1 MQVEFSNK
9 ARADLDFW
17 IKSGNKGILK
27 KIYSLIED
35 IQLHPYEGIGKP
47 EQLKHQLA
55 GRWSRRINQE
65 HRIIYRITEQK
76 TIEIL
81 NILSLKGHYE

>member
-1 MQVEFSNK
+1 MQVEFSDK
-9 ARADLDFW
+9 AKADLDFW
-17 IKSGNKGILK
+17 ITSGNKGILK

-35 IQLHPYEGIGKP
+35 IQLHPYQGIGKP
-47 EQLKHQLA
+47 EQLKHQLI

-65 HRIIYRITEQK
+65 HRIIYKVTNEK

-81 NILSLKGHYE
+81 DILSLKGHYE